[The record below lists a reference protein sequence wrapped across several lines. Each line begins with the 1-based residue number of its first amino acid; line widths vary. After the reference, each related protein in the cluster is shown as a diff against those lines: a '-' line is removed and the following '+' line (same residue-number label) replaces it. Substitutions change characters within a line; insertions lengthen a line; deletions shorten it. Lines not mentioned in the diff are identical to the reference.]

1 MDRIRAENT
10 VDIFG
15 AVSRMRSQR
24 NFMVQTEQQYAFL
37 YEVMVEAVQL
47 TGSEVS
53 AHSLYNY
60 VMKLRQTA
68 PTSML
73 SMYLGDHVPRG
84 GAKPN
89 FPQNITALELEF
101 QRVSINLQISSQ
113 CTSALLPENR
123 NKNRLDSVLP
133 YESNRVVLS
142 AIRGFEGTDYINAS
156 FVDGYWHERA
166 YIATQ
171 APLASTTK
179 DFWRMI
185 WQHNSPIIVMLSQ
198 VVENCREQCFQY
210 WPSERS
216 QRYEQFLVEPMVE
229 YNMPSFVLREFR
241 ITDTQDGQSRTLRQF
256 QFSDWPDN
264 GVPIS
269 RAAETLIDLIS
280 QVHKTQAQFGQ
291 DGPITVHCSAGA
303 GRTGIFIALSILLER
318 MRCEGMVDL
327 LLTTRLLR
335 SQRSNM
341 IEDESQY
348 AFCYTAL
355 LEFLASF

>member
-1 MDRIRAENT
+1 M
-10 VDIFG
+10 
-15 AVSRMRSQR
+15 
-24 NFMVQTEQQYAFL
+24 
-37 YEVMVEAVQL
+37 
-47 TGSEVS
+47 
-53 AHSLYNY
+53 
-60 VMKLRQTA
+60 
-68 PTSML
+68 
-73 SMYLGDHVPRG
+73 
-84 GAKPN
+84 
-89 FPQNITALELEF
+89 
-101 QRVSINLQISSQ
+101 SINLQISSQ

-291 DGPITVHCSAGA
+291 DGPITVHC
-303 GRTGIFIALSILLER
+303 R
-318 MRCEGMVDL
+318 
-327 LLTTRLLR
+327 
-335 SQRSNM
+335 
-341 IEDESQY
+341 
-348 AFCYTAL
+348 
-355 LEFLASF
+355 